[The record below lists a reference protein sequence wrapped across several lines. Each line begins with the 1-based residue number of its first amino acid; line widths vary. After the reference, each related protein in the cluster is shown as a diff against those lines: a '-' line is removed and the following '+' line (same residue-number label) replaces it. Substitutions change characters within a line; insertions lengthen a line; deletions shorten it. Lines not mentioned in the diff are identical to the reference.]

1 MALPA
6 DQSARQ
12 LLEGKN
18 LTVEVDGE
26 SYEIHRMRS
35 RSALNPKPGSLW
47 LLRRIPGRTGDGND
61 AGIGE

>member
-26 SYEIHRMRS
+26 SYEISSDEVEVRAES
-35 RSALNPKPGSLW
+35 KPG
-47 LLRRIPGRTGDGND
+47 RCGF
-61 AGIGE
+61 